1 LNRSALIESHYL
13 PCIAYFSCLESGS
26 KVWIDVE
33 ESYVKQSYRNR
44 CYILGA
50 NQIQLLSVPVH
61 RGSGKVSTRDV
72 RIAHEIRWQNNHWRS
87 IASAYGKTPFFDHF
101 ADDFRSVLYRPFKY
115 LVDLNLALL
124 TKCLDLLRWNVP
136 VDFWTITNSF
146 PPQNEVYDYR
156 GKILVSDLSL
166 ENYQFQPIKYTQ
178 AFGKDFVP
186 NLSIV
191 DLLFCEGP
199 RAVQVIRRSIKQR

>member
-1 LNRSALIESHYL
+1 LNRSLLIESHYL
-13 PCIAYFSCLESGS
+13 PCIAYFFCLESGS
-26 KVWIDVE
+26 EVWIDIE
-33 ESYVKQSYRNR
+33 ETYVKQSYRNR

-61 RGSGKVSTRDV
+61 RGSGKVSIRDV

-101 ADDFRSVLYRPFKY
+101 AEDFRSVLYRPFKY

-136 VDFWTITNSF
+136 VNFWTITNSF
-146 PPQNEVYDYR
+146 PSQSEVYDYR

-199 RAVQVIRRSIKQR
+199 RAAQVIHRSIKQR